1 MKCKVCPLIVSL
13 IVLWASSCNSKV
25 FYDYERYGLNCPV
38 KSVKVTTY
46 KAESKFGDIV
56 KDVLAW
62 DGHYLVKFNT
72 IGNLEEI
79 SWFDH
84 EGTLYSVDQYK
95 YNDNNKIVEIASYNY
110 EGALEYRVIYEYVDD
125 KIRSYISTSFWNNIE
140 RKRTFNHKWD
150 GEYIIE
156 TDELVNGELESKT
169 KYTNPCKNSREWVEY
184 DKDGK
189 EVLRGYEEYDDCRRI
204 IKRNEGDLHIEVQWN
219 EKNLPTHLKNARLY
233 MNTIISWS
241 DSGNDGEY
249 YVEYEY
255 DKKGNWIKQIV
266 YEGKI
271 KNPQTI
277 SERIITY

>member
-62 DGHYLVKFNT
+62 DGHYLAKFNT

-95 YNDNNKIVEIASYNY
+95 YNDNNKIVEIGDYLKATITNRNSGESVSTN
-110 EGALEYRVIYEYVDD
+110 LPSSNVISFKMENGDVVIARPSGTEP
-125 KIRSYISTSFWNNIE
+125 KIKFYYLLS
-140 RKRTFNHKWD
+140 
-150 GEYIIE
+150 G
-156 TDELVNGELESKT
+156 ESKD
-169 KYTNPCKNSREWVEY
+169 EM
-184 DKDGK
+184 
-189 EVLRGYEEYDDCRRI
+189 
-204 IKRNEGDLHIEVQWN
+204 
-219 EKNLPTHLKNARLY
+219 NLKLEAYKAFINQF
-233 MNTIISWS
+233 
-241 DSGNDGEY
+241 
-249 YVEYEY
+249 V
-255 DKKGNWIKQIV
+255 
-266 YEGKI
+266 
-271 KNPQTI
+271 
-277 SERIITY
+277 